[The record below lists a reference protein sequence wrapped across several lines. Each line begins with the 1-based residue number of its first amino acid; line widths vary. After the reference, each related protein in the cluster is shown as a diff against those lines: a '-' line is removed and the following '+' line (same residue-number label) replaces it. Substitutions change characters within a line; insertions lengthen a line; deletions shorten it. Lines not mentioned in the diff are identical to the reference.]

1 MRNARLESFKYPRQ
15 PRYFYPVSVVQDER
29 DQLMLYCGPG
39 VPVYMGKNDTTTT
52 TSQHTLSLLWPGCYY
67 NVLLFW
73 YADWTFHGYYVNLAL
88 PYEWD
93 GELCVYI
100 DLELDVALFEDGIV
114 KILDQDEY
122 EESKIRYNY
131 PEELI
136 GQIEEATAEVV
147 QMMERRIFPF
157 DGSLVSWRPNAA

>member
-1 MRNARLESFKYPRQ
+1 MYSARLESFKYPRQ

-29 DQLMLYCGPG
+29 DQLMLYNPPG
-39 VPVYMGKNDTTTT
+39 VPIYVGKHDRIVPA
-52 TSQHTLSLLWPGCYY
+52 SDHTLSILWPDRYY

-73 YADWTFHGYYVNLAL
+73 LPDWTFRGYYVNLAL
-88 PYEWD
+88 PSEWD

-114 KILDQDEY
+114 RVLDQDEY

-131 PEELI
+131 PDELI
-136 GQIEEATAEVV
+136 ERVEHTTVQVV
-147 QMMERRIFPF
+147 EMMERRTFPF